1 MKNKGGYMTK
11 SPRMNNDALLA
22 AGLELVKQNG
32 KLLTRRQGSG
42 RAMLYA
48 LPNGDTVRV
57 RTTNDHALIVVADQP
72 SPHNAKLNIEGTE
85 WLLIV
90 MPMVERTPGN
100 VIAYLVPTAKA
111 VAATRAEQQ
120 AWLDSQ
126 PNTAGKNT
134 TWALYFGEKTP
145 ATATDF
151 QDAWSA
157 YRLPGDILIASD
169 GTLVQAAEPGSA
181 GEVGT
186 IPAEVETARQRI
198 ATSAGVSPAAVRI
211 TIDFGV

>member
-1 MKNKGGYMTK
+1 MTK
-11 SPRMNNDALLA
+11 SPRVDNDALLA
-22 AGLELVKQNG
+22 AGLELMKQNG
-32 KLLTRRQGSG
+32 KPLARRPGSG

-48 LPNGDTVRV
+48 LPNGDMVRV
-57 RTTNDHALIVVADQP
+57 RTTNDHALIVIADQP

-90 MPMVERTPGN
+90 MPVVERTPGK
-100 VIAYLVPTAKA
+100 VMAYLVPTAEA

-120 AWLDSQ
+120 AWLATQ

-134 TWALYFGEKTP
+134 TWALYFGKKTP

-157 YRLPGDILIASD
+157 YRLPGDMLIAPD
-169 GTLVQAAEPGSA
+169 GALVQTTGPVSA
-181 GEVGT
+181 GGVGAIQT
-186 IPAEVETARQRI
+186 EVETARQRI
-198 ATSAGVSPAAVRI
+198 ATAAGVSPTAVRV
-211 TIDFGV
+211 TIDFGL